1 MPFKYGN
8 TNLFTQ
14 IIDVKHF
21 TEGDIFGVLADV
33 RRSKWA
39 NDGNTFSN
47 QSKINEVS
55 LGTLNEASGV

>member
-8 TNLFTQ
+8 TDLFTQ
-14 IIDVKHF
+14 IVDVKHF
-21 TEGDIFGVLADV
+21 TKGDISSVSTDV

-39 NDGNTFSN
+39 NDRNTFSN

-55 LGTLNEASGV
+55 LGTLDEA